1 MADVDRS
8 RMTGRDFDVELRAEE
23 ASRQAE
29 GMPAGARRS
38 VWARLERLEQTA
50 PDGRNAERG
59 RRRAMMIAGVAAV
72 AALGAVVA
80 VLRPVA
86 RLGDLDVA
94 SRSSDLSAHV
104 DAGLVAIERGAATL
118 VDPRSGLSIETVGP
132 VSLRREAHGVRLV
145 RGRIDVTAAH
155 RPRSAAPATILVSH
169 GAIEVMG
176 TSFTVVQDRAGG
188 RVALRDGNIRFRTGD
203 GTVVGLR
210 PGEAL
215 DWPLPPAVPLPSSLP
230 APPTP
235 PRAMTPAAAR
245 APTAASA
252 AARPAA
258 DEALLDHVEEL
269 RSRGQF
275 EQAAR
280 ALRRALSAPSSPMRE
295 QLSFELGS
303 LLTHQIRDGRRAC
316 AQWAWHYRH
325 FPDGRYRDEVARARG
340 ALACRVRPEGP

>member
-1 MADVDRS
+1 MADVDRP
-8 RMTGRDFDVELRAEE
+8 RMTGRDFDVELRAQE

-38 VWARLERLEQTA
+38 VWARLEQTA
-50 PDGRNAERG
+50 GGGRNAERG
-59 RRRAMMIAGVAAV
+59 RRRALMIVGVTAI
-72 AALGAVVA
+72 AALGVVVA
-80 VLRPVA
+80 VLRPVG

-94 SRSSDLSAHV
+94 RRSSDLAAHV

-155 RPRSAAPATILVSH
+155 RPPSAAPATILVSH

-176 TSFTVVQDRAGG
+176 TAFTVVQDRAGG

-203 GTVVGLR
+203 GTVVTLR
-210 PGEAL
+210 PGETL
-215 DWPLPPAVPLPSSLP
+215 DWPLPPAAPPPSSLP
-230 APPTP
+230 PPPTP

-245 APTAASA
+245 GPTAA

-340 ALACRVRPEGP
+340 SLACRVRPEGP